1 LDIDIYIYIY
11 IYILYF
17 RGSGYSL
24 RSLRSLPPDSEKTKV
39 CNMGDAGGTP
49 EGNKN
54 PFTLRVAIIGGG
66 PAGLGAAIALSALP
80 PRLSLSGA
88 DGDGEVAAKA
98 NLNVQVRLYERA
110 GELREFGAG
119 IRIGYNCWRVLEA
132 LGLDAAD
139 EVKGHHK
146 RGIVHRWVF
155 FFFPS
160 LIVRVVLGY
169 FTV

>member
-1 LDIDIYIYIY
+1 LDIYLY

-17 RGSGYSL
+17 RGSRYSL
-24 RSLRSLPPDSEKTKV
+24 RFLSLIPRRPAV

-49 EGNKN
+49 EGNN
-54 PFTLRVAIIGGG
+54 NNNHPFTLRVAIIGGG

-80 PRLSLSGA
+80 PHPPLSGA
-88 DGDGEVAAKA
+88 DAEVDAKA

-132 LGLDAAD
+132 LGLDAAE

-155 FFFPS
+155 LLS
-160 LIVRVVLGY
+160 ILDC
-169 FTV
+169 